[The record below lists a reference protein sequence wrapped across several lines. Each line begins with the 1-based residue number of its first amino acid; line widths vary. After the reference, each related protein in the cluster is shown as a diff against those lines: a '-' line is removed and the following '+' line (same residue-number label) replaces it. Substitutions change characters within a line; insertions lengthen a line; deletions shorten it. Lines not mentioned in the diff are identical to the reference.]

1 MSSSDEM
8 NISGSKDNL
17 AAYFALQCGLETMKE
32 RCVTIQNRLSQVEEE
47 NVRLRM
53 LSGID
58 KPDISTN
65 GDNKSFGNVN
75 EVEVLREKIGELT
88 RQKLQLTDHIAMV
101 ASENRQLWSRLS
113 KLTKDSQINK
123 IKEQTLIRS
132 KTFTQ
137 NNPNPKLLRHKLNS
151 TDSSTDEV
159 DFDLRDDD
167 LKNNSIGYGYLQN
180 QMTTSNG
187 DDEIIQDVKNV
198 TDCVTEMKKEMLR
211 QQSDMKVALSNLRKN
226 RGEFL
231 FIHSFMSL
239 YMSLLTFCK

>member
-1 MSSSDEM
+1 MKLIEYKTNHKSLKMSSSDEM
-8 NISGSKDNL
+8 NISTS
-17 AAYFALQCGLETMKE
+17 AAYYALQCGLETMKE
-32 RCVTIQNRLSQVEEE
+32 RCVTIQNRLSRVEEE

-58 KPDISTN
+58 KPDISAN
-65 GDNKSFGNVN
+65 GDNKSFGDDQ
-75 EVEVLREKIGELT
+75 EVLREKIGELT
-88 RQKLQLTDHIAMV
+88 RQKMQLTDHIAMV

-151 TDSSTDEV
+151 ATDSSTDEV
-159 DFDLRDDD
+159 DFDARDDD
-167 LKNNSIGYGYLQN
+167 LKNNSIGYGYLQS
-180 QMTTSNG
+180 QITTTNG

-198 TDCVTEMKKEMLR
+198 SECLTEMKKEMLR

-226 RGEFL
+226 RGNF
-231 FIHSFMSL
+231 FFN
-239 YMSLLTFCK
+239 F

>member
-8 NISGSKDNL
+8 NIS
-17 AAYFALQCGLETMKE
+17 AYFALQCGLETMKE
-32 RCVTIQNRLSQVEEE
+32 RCVTIQNRLSRVEEE

-58 KPDISTN
+58 KPDISPN
-65 GDNKSFGNVN
+65 GENRSFGDDQ
-75 EVEVLREKIGELT
+75 EGLLEKIGELT
-88 RQKLQLTDHIAMV
+88 RQKMQLTDHIAMV

-151 TDSSTDEV
+151 TTDSSTDEV
-159 DFDLRDDD
+159 DFDD
-167 LKNNSIGYGYLQN
+167 LKNNSIGYGYPQSQITATN
-180 QMTTSNG
+180 E

-198 TDCVTEMKKEMLR
+198 SECLTEMKKEMLR

-226 RGEFL
+226 RGNFFFFL
-231 FIHSFMSL
+231 NL
-239 YMSLLTFCK
+239 

>member
-8 NISGSKDNL
+8 NISSSKDIS
-17 AAYFALQCGLETMKE
+17 AYYALQCGLETMKE
-32 RCVTIQNRLSQVEEE
+32 RCVTIQNRLSRVEEE

-58 KPDISTN
+58 KPDISSN
-65 GDNKSFGNVN
+65 GDNKSYTDDK
-75 EVEVLREKIGELT
+75 EVLREKIGELT
-88 RQKLQLTDHIAMV
+88 RQKMQLTDHIAMV

-137 NNPNPKLLRHKLNS
+137 NNPNPKLLRLKLNS
-151 TDSSTDEV
+151 TDSSADEV
-159 DFDLRDDD
+159 DFDVRDDD

-180 QMTTSNG
+180 QMTATIVG
-187 DDEIIQDVKNV
+187 DDEIVQDVKNV
-198 TDCVTEMKKEMLR
+198 TECLTEMKKEMMR

-226 RGEFL
+226 RGNFNFFL
-231 FIHSFMSL
+231 FQLIL
-239 YMSLLTFCK
+239 

>member
-1 MSSSDEM
+1 MNFELIEHKRKPKTLKMSSSDEM
-8 NISGSKDNL
+8 NIS
-17 AAYFALQCGLETMKE
+17 AYFALQCGLETMKE
-32 RCVTIQNRLSQVEEE
+32 RCVTIQNRLSRVEEE

-58 KPDISTN
+58 KPDISGN
-65 GDNKSFGNVN
+65 GENKSFTDDH
-75 EVEVLREKIGELT
+75 EVLREKIGELT
-88 RQKLQLTDHIAMV
+88 RQKMQLTDHIAMV

-151 TDSSTDEV
+151 TTDSSTDEV
-159 DFDLRDDD
+159 DFDKDDD
-167 LKNNSIGYGYLQN
+167 LKNNSIGYGYPQS
-180 QMTTSNG
+180 QITTANG

-198 TDCVTEMKKEMLR
+198 SECLTEMKKEMLR

-226 RGEFL
+226 RGRF
-231 FIHSFMSL
+231 FIYS
-239 YMSLLTFCK
+239 